1 MVVHRMRL
9 GVDRRI
15 RGLRGVREEGHGP
28 VVVGRRALVRKV
40 VVHEEEE
47 LGHMV
52 VAVMGRDIR
61 REVVEMEHRSNL
73 VVGEEEG
80 DRIGL
85 EVDSDLA
92 EEEEDLQEEHRKAVV
107 VEGKVVVDDNLGV
120 EDVPEEDMRHM
131 AAD

>member
-1 MVVHRMRL
+1 MRL
-9 GVDRRI
+9 GVDHRI
-15 RGLRGVREEGHGP
+15 RGLPGVREEGHGP

-40 VVHEEEE
+40 VVLEEGE

-73 VVGEEEG
+73 AVGEG
-80 DRIGL
+80 DDRIGL

-92 EEEEDLQEEHRKAVV
+92 EEEDLQEEHRTVV

-131 AAD
+131 AALFELV